1 MRRILVTSALPYANG
16 PLHLG
21 HLVEYTQTDIWVRHQ
36 KMAGNECFYVC
47 ADDTHG
53 TPIMLRAQSEGIT
66 PEELIARVGAEHA
79 ADFAA
84 FGIDF
89 DHFHSTNAPEN
100 RARTEQIFQSLD
112 AAGHI
117 ARRTIRQ
124 AYDAKAGMFLPDRY
138 VKGTCPRCKAA
149 DQYGDSCEK
158 CGATYSPSELI
169 DPVSAVSGTTPEER
183 DSEHLFFQLGHFE
196 ALLKDWV
203 RSGTVDAGV
212 ANKLDEWFTA
222 GLRDWDISRDAPYFG
237 FGIPGAPGKFFY
249 VWLDA
254 PIGYIGSFDA
264 LSAKRGVDI
273 AATHDEFW
281 GAEGARAS
289 GTELYHFIGKD
300 ILYFHALFWPA
311 VLNGAGMRTPNG
323 VFVHGFLTV
332 NGQKMS
338 KSRGTFIT
346 ARQYLDLLPA
356 EPLRFYFASKLTSGL
371 DDMDLSL
378 EDFTSRFNAEVV
390 GKVVNIGSRCAG
402 FLTRSFEGRLA
413 SSLPEPA
420 LFAEFAAARPRIQGL
435 YEARDYAAAV
445 REVMALADKAN
456 QYIDT
461 QKPWLLAK
469 DPARAAEVHAVCTQ
483 GLNLFRSLV
492 GFLKPVMPNLAAGAE
507 AFLQSPIS
515 RWEQLD
521 TPLLDHAIR
530 AYEALATRLDAKL
543 VAQLVVTPPTVS
555 EPIAEAKPAQGT
567 AESREQARSHKA
579 GAASKESGASQDAK
593 AAAPTA
599 VANAGAAAGATPEI
613 DLEALMK
620 VELRV
625 AEVLEASAVEG
636 SDKLLKLRVSLGTSA
651 DGTAI
656 DRTIF
661 SGIRSAYAPEQLV
674 GRQVVIVAN
683 LKPRKM
689 RFGTSEGMVLAAEN
703 GTGGIFVL
711 SPDAGAVT
719 GSLIK

>member
-21 HLVEYTQTDIWVRHQ
+21 HLLEYTQTDLWVRHQ
-36 KMAGNECFYVC
+36 KLAGNECYYVC

-196 ALLKDWV
+196 PLLKAWV
-203 RSGTVDAGV
+203 RSGTVDSGV

-264 LSAKRGVDI
+264 LSAKRGVDV

-281 GAEGARAS
+281 GAEGARKA

-311 VLNGAGMRTPNG
+311 VLNGASMRTPNG

-356 EPLRFYFASKLTSGL
+356 EPLRFYFASKLTPGL

-413 SSLPEPA
+413 ASLPEPA
-420 LFAEFAAARPRIQGL
+420 LFAEFAAARPRIQAL

-445 REVMALADKAN
+445 REVMMLADKAN

-469 DPARAAEVHAVCTQ
+469 DPARAQEVQAVCTQ

-507 AFLQSPIS
+507 AFLQAPLS

-530 AYEALATRLDAKL
+530 TYEALATRLDSKV

-555 EPIAEAKPAQGT
+555 EPAAEAKPAQSK
-567 AESREQARSHKA
+567 AAQEQTSAPKEGGAKKA
-579 GAASKESGASQDAK
+579 GPSSQSASIS
-593 AAAPTA
+593 TA
-599 VANAGAAAGATPEI
+599 TTSSPEEI

-620 VELRV
+620 VDLRV
-625 AEVLEASAVEG
+625 AEVLEASTVEG
-636 SDKLLKLRVSLGTSA
+636 SDKLLKLRVSLGTHA
-651 DGTAI
+651 EGTVI
-656 DRTIF
+656 ERTIF

-703 GTGGIFVL
+703 GAGGIFVL

>member
-21 HLVEYTQTDIWVRHQ
+21 HLLEYTQTDLWVRHQ
-36 KMAGNECFYVC
+36 KLAGNECYYVC

-196 ALLKDWV
+196 PLLKEWV
-203 RSGTVDAGV
+203 RSGTVDSGV

-264 LSAKRGVDI
+264 LSAKRGVDV

-281 GAEGARAS
+281 GAEGARKA

-356 EPLRFYFASKLTSGL
+356 EPLRFYFASKLTPGL

-413 SSLPEPA
+413 ASLPEPA
-420 LFAEFAAARPRIQGL
+420 LFAEFAAARPRIQAL

-445 REVMALADKAN
+445 REVMMLADKAN

-469 DPARAAEVHAVCTQ
+469 DPARAQEVQAVCTQ

-507 AFLQSPIS
+507 AFLQAPLS

-530 AYEALATRLDAKL
+530 TYEALATRLDSKV

-555 EPIAEAKPAQGT
+555 EPAAEAKPAQSK
-567 AESREQARSHKA
+567 AAQEQTSAPKEGGAKKA
-579 GAASKESGASQDAK
+579 GPSSQSASIS
-593 AAAPTA
+593 TA
-599 VANAGAAAGATPEI
+599 TTSSPEEI

-620 VELRV
+620 VDLRV
-625 AEVLEASAVEG
+625 AEVLEASTVEG
-636 SDKLLKLRVSLGTSA
+636 SDKLLKLRVSLGTNA
-651 DGTAI
+651 EGTVI
-656 DRTIF
+656 ERTIF

-703 GTGGIFVL
+703 GAGGIFVL